1 MRQLTSMLL
10 TVVALSAQALT
21 FTSHFPTTNSASF
34 VAVTSNP
41 RIVYVLWDR
50 ALFRSE
56 DGGATFAQRRSTDY
70 IDNLIVDSVSPDIL
84 YHWNREEIRR
94 SMDGGVSW
102 QSTDWPRPQWPAQLL
117 VDPLHP
123 STLLLLSRC
132 YGASESALYRSD
144 DRGDHWQ
151 MVRSGGPCIEEIAID
166 PISDELYTTMLAAKP
181 KEGRIVPAHVVVADP
196 ATPRVRFGIGYDVR
210 VRQRPL
216 PVVVITSDGGKN
228 WQRMQTPGVTGDVR
242 SIALDPISR
251 RLFLATSAGIYV
263 RAETGGEWTRLAAAP
278 EANAR
283 TVTLNATTLF
293 VLTDRTVYRAP
304 LPMLDP
310 FTPGGI
316 VAPLAVVGFAVDPNA
331 HLLYAAGSNI
341 WRSRDSGESWESIT
355 SESLNYQTITVDAA
369 GDLYTIVGH
378 WYGTPSEGMRFIPAT
393 GEWRKAGQ
401 IPYGG
406 YFPSLAAHPT
416 RPGVLFA
423 SADVHGDVTAGLYMT
438 TDAGDHWT
446 PIPLI
451 DSPGLSIAISPKAP
465 DVVHASSYK
474 GTYVSRDA
482 GVTWTKTSAM
492 FPGQIVVAPSDPFRV
507 YAAYTGTFLR
517 SDDGG
522 ATWTW
527 ISSIDIG
534 LMAVDPLDEESIWVA
549 GFSLRHSTDGGRAW
563 QPEPWNVP
571 GPLYAWRAIIDPD
584 GSRLHIALSSD
595 EAYPPYIGT
604 CEWDAVLRPAGAR

>member
-1 MRQLTSMLL
+1 MTRVL
-10 TVVALSAQALT
+10 TVLLLMIANAAAALT
-21 FTSHFPTTNSASF
+21 FTTHFPTTNSASF
-34 VAVTSNP
+34 VAVTSDP
-41 RIVYVLWDR
+41 RIVYVLWAR

-56 DGGATFAQRRSTDY
+56 DGGATFAQRPSYDY
-70 IDNLIVDSVSPDIL
+70 IDNLIVDPGSPDIL

-102 QSTDWPRPQWPAQLL
+102 KSTDWPRPPWASQLL

-123 STLLLLSRC
+123 STLLLSSRC
-132 YGASESALYRSD
+132 YTGSDGGLYRSD

-151 MVRSGGPCIEEIAID
+151 IVRSGPCIEDMAVDPVTDEI
-166 PISDELYTTMLAAKP
+166 YTTTFTARP
-181 KEGRIVPAHVVVADP
+181 KGGRILPAHVVVADP
-196 ATPRVRFGIGYDVR
+196 ATPQIRFGIGYDVR

-242 SIALDPISR
+242 SLALDPISR
-251 RLFLATSAGIYV
+251 RLFVATSAGIYV
-263 RAETGGEWTRLAAAP
+263 RAEDGGDWARLAAAP
-278 EANAR
+278 EAKASFI
-283 TVTLNATTLF
+283 TLNATTLF
-293 VLTDRTVYRAP
+293 VVTDRTVYRAP

-331 HLLYAAGSNI
+331 HVLYAVGSSI
-341 WRSRDSGESWESIT
+341 WRSRDSGQSWESIT
-355 SESLNYQTITVDAA
+355 SDSGVNYQAIAVDAA

-378 WYGTPSEGMRFIPAT
+378 WYGIPSEVMRYIPAAD
-393 GEWRKAGQ
+393 EWRKAGQ

-423 SADVHGDVTAGLYMT
+423 SADVQGEVTAGLYVT
-438 TDAGDHWT
+438 TDSGDHWT
-446 PIPLI
+446 PVPSI
-451 DSPGLSIAISPKAP
+451 DSSVLSIAVSPKTE

-474 GTYVSRDA
+474 GMYVSRDA
-482 GVTWTKTSAM
+482 GVSWTKISVL
-492 FPGQIVVAPSDPFRV
+492 FPSQIVVAPSDPFRV
-507 YAAYTGTFLR
+507 YANYTGMFLR

-522 ATWTW
+522 VTWTW
-527 ISSIDIG
+527 ISSLDVG
-534 LMAVDPLDEESIWVA
+534 VMAVDPLDEDSIWVA
-549 GFSLRHSTDGGRAW
+549 GFSLSHSTDGGRKW

-584 GSRLHIALSSD
+584 GSRLHIALSAD
-595 EAYPPYIGT
+595 AAYPPYIDL
-604 CEWDAVLRPAGAR
+604 CEWDATLRPAAHD